1 MSTAKTSY
9 LYSTL
14 PAVLNAGGI
23 DWENDTLK
31 VALLT
36 SAYVPGT
43 TEGAKFSDI
52 STHEVA
58 GGDGYTAGGAELDN
72 AALDI
77 DGAFT
82 FLKADDVTWA
92 ELTKTFKWGVVYK
105 VESDPGVSGDDY
117 LILRIDLDAA
127 PSGIDYTIRW
137 SNLGLASFE
146 IVNPA

>member
-1 MSTAKTSY
+1 MSVSKTSY
-9 LYSTL
+9 LYSTF

-23 DWENDTLK
+23 DWENDALK

-36 SAYVPGT
+36 SDYVPGT
-43 TEGAKFSDI
+43 TEGTHFSDI

-58 GGDGYTAGGAELDN
+58 AGDGYTTGGADLDN

-105 VESDPGVSGDDY
+105 ASATPDDH
-117 LILRIDLDAA
+117 LILRIDLNAA
-127 PSGIDYTIRW
+127 PSAIDYTIRW